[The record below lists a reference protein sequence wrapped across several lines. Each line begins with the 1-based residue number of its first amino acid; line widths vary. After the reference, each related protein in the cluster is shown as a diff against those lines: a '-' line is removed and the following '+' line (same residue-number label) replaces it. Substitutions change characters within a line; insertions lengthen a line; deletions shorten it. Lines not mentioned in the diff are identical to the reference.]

1 MGFDADDREPAA
13 RRRHTPGIDM
23 TEPGTSAPPSESS
36 ARIGGDLLSAMIAG
50 AWRFAIVS
58 IGAFGLWAF
67 WGRWFYRNVGEAGL
81 YAATALAF
89 LGLAGLLLYPLVEGP
104 RRLAR
109 FYRAFVPSFLAYAV
123 AWCAMW
129 FVFGAGLGEWL
140 GSLAG
145 SVVFVLGAGW
155 MFGNRRASA
164 GASVVMFVAHTAGY
178 FLGGYSMSWLMSLRD
193 GGLPDGLTR
202 ESLGV
207 LAKLSWGLFY
217 GLGFGA
223 GLGYTFR
230 VCQRR
235 SKPTM
240 DL

>member
-1 MGFDADDREPAA
+1 
-13 RRRHTPGIDM
+13 
-23 TEPGTSAPPSESS
+23 
-36 ARIGGDLLSAMIAG
+36 MIAG

-67 WGRWFYRNVGEAGL
+67 QGRWFYRNVGEAGL

-89 LGLAGLLLYPLVEGP
+89 LALAGAFLYPLVDGP
-104 RRLAR
+104 RRVTR
-109 FYRAFVPSFLAYAV
+109 FYRVFVPAFLGYAV

-129 FVFGAGLGEWL
+129 FAFGGGPGEWL

-145 SVVFVLGAGW
+145 SVVFALACGW
-155 MFGNRRASA
+155 MFGNPRVAA
-164 GASVVMFVAHTAGY
+164 GASVVLFVAHTAGY
-178 FLGGYSMSWLMSLRD
+178 FLGGYAMGRLMGIRD
-193 GGLPDGLTR
+193 GGLPDGLSR

-230 VCQRR
+230 VCQRG
-235 SKPTM
+235 SKPVVE
-240 DL
+240 L